1 MIALQT
7 VDLTSA
13 VQLSGGTLL
22 VQCLRD
28 AWDDVSGRMSGLGLW
43 DEDNTCWTGSFLVS
57 SSSYAKSLSGHVLM
71 WSLIVR
77 PSATSW
83 ALFGH
88 VQLLAHG
95 LPWDAVST
103 RVLHYDNGRLRLPY
117 RASRRF
123 PFSMRERLSLF
134 LLGMSESEPGE
145 MAPKS
150 SQVVV
155 LLKFDMHVYTS
166 ILTTKEL
173 KEAITEYCIPTDL
186 HPRLPPPDLTMN
198 KLSSKYIG
206 IFIEQLKQGGCRV
219 GRRGFFLGRR
229 AIPDAMPWRHIDTGL
244 RDDFPLHYNEDDVA
258 RLAEFVIP
266 LRPPPLL
273 TMDAFLKLP
282 VWTGTVVSKDD
293 PIPDG
298 QRPKLRTTPP
308 LAARQPIHEK
318 SPTQKNLEKPNLK
331 IVAAREKKTICKNQE
346 PDRSGSEGTLSPALL
361 HHVGPTNEEE
371 PITIVSNDTVGN
383 ATNVKREIVNLSGN
397 TRVTTPSVTVNQPS
411 PRLEHHDTHEHMMVL
426 RNDLRICTFRACKEL
441 VSHLATPV
449 EDEFL
454 GSLSNVEVVSRAYQ
468 SMGQC
473 VASQSELLKRH
484 KKLNHD
490 YVDLCNHNDAHL
502 AKLDRLR
509 MDIQKAMQANDGLP
523 KKFTL
528 LDTAH
533 SVCSDRE
540 RELSNRLTDMK
551 KERDDWQKTASEQGE
566 KAALVAELAQAE
578 VDHHK
583 LVREFIPTVVR
594 KLHTCVVYRKRLATP
609 VSLCFIS
616 DWLGSLSLRKNEDQI
631 AVVLSETR
639 ELDIEGVKSSEAMHR
654 KVSCT
659 LEHDFMLIR

>member
-1 MIALQT
+1 MYLQKKKKTCVSLALGVT
-7 VDLTSA
+7 PRASSSVRLP
-13 VQLSGGTLL
+13 GGTLL

-28 AWDDVSGRMSGLGLW
+28 AWDGVSGGMSGLGLW

-57 SSSYAKSLSGHVLM
+57 SSSYAKSLSSHVLM

-77 PSATSW
+77 PPATSW

-88 VQLLAHG
+88 VQLLAYG
-95 LPWDAVST
+95 LPWNAVST
-103 RVLHYDNGRLRLPY
+103 RVLHYDNGRLRLRH

-145 MAPKS
+145 MAPES
-150 SQVVV
+150 SHAMV
-155 LLKFDMHVYTS
+155 LLKFDVHVYTS

-173 KEAITEYCIPTDL
+173 KEAIIEYCIPTDL

-198 KLSSKYIG
+198 KLSSKYTG
-206 IFIEQLKQGGCRV
+206 IYIEQLKQGG
-219 GRRGFFLGRR
+219 RR
-229 AIPDAMPWRHIDTGL
+229 AILDAMPWRHIDTGL

-282 VWTGTVVSKDD
+282 VWTGTVVRKGD

-298 QRPKLRTTPP
+298 ERPKLRTTPP
-308 LAARQPIHEK
+308 LAARQLIHEN

-331 IVAAREKKTICKNQE
+331 IAAAREKKDQ
-346 PDRSGSEGTLSPALL
+346 AY
-361 HHVGPTNEEE
+361 
-371 PITIVSNDTVGN
+371 
-383 ATNVKREIVNLSGN
+383 
-397 TRVTTPSVTVNQPS
+397 
-411 PRLEHHDTHEHMMVL
+411 
-426 RNDLRICTFRACKEL
+426 KEL

-454 GSLSNVEVVSRAYQ
+454 GSLSNVEVLADAK
-468 SMGQC
+468 GQ
-473 VASQSELLKRH
+473 
-484 KKLNHD
+484 
-490 YVDLCNHNDAHL
+490 
-502 AKLDRLR
+502 AKVL
-509 MDIQKAMQANDGLP
+509 
-523 KKFTL
+523 
-528 LDTAH
+528 
-533 SVCSDRE
+533 E
-540 RELSNRLTDMK
+540 
-551 KERDDWQKTASEQGE
+551 GE

-583 LVREFIPTVVR
+583 LVQEFIPTVVR
-594 KLHTCVVYRKRLATP
+594 KLHTSVEYRKRLATP

-616 DWLGSLSLRKNEDQI
+616 DWLGGLSMRKNKDQI
-631 AVVLSETR
+631 AVMLSETR
-639 ELDIEGVKSSEAMHR
+639 ELDIEGVKSWEAMHR
-654 KVSCT
+654 NVSCT